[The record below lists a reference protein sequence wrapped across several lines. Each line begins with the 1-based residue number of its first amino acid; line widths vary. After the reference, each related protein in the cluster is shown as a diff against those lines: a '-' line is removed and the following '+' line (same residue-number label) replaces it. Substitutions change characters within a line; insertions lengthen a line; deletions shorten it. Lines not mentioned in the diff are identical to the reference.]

1 MARYTHA
8 SSGVKVSVAD
18 DKTLGSD
25 WTPAEAEK
33 PKRTTKKTD
42 DKSDS

>member
-1 MARYTHA
+1 MARYTHVA
-8 SSGVKVSVAD
+8 TGVKVSVSD

-25 WTPAEAEK
+25 WTPEAAEK